1 MQKLNS
7 RLGISSQRN
16 ARFNCAPAL
25 GFRPESLAKSFKQ
38 RWIAPICT
46 RVVASFESRSFQPQR
61 WHSGCNPAFMRLRRS
76 HRRHS
81 QRAVAKPDGS
91 FSNLV
96 TLVVVPPNVGDDA
109 FALTNSA
116 PDATGKDVV
125 VVEPITAGVSLS
137 GDFVDLNIAARKW
150 LPWTPRVEQ

>member
-1 MQKLNS
+1 
-7 RLGISSQRN
+7 
-16 ARFNCAPAL
+16 
-25 GFRPESLAKSFKQ
+25 
-38 RWIAPICT
+38 
-46 RVVASFESRSFQPQR
+46 
-61 WHSGCNPAFMRLRRS
+61 
-76 HRRHS
+76 
-81 QRAVAKPDGS
+81 
-91 FSNLV
+91 LV

-150 LPWTPRVEQ
+150 LPWTPRAEQ